1 MSDIGNCDH
10 ITGQHGRGFSK
21 SHLFQMRAFYLSCEI
36 FQTPSGK
43 FAARA
48 KCQTLSGKSEGK
60 KQQTSST
67 KFGQEN
73 LPAPAP
79 ILRELIPTTGIFPLS
94 WSHYVNLSLFNGS
107 MIVPIVYRRLYG

>member
-21 SHLFQMRAFYLSCEI
+21 SNLFQMRAFYLGWEI
-36 FQTPSGK
+36 SQTPSAK
-43 FAARA
+43 FEARA
-48 KCQTLSGKSEGK
+48 KFQTLSGTSAAK
-60 KQQTSST
+60 KPQTSSA

-73 LPAPAP
+73 LPSPAP
-79 ILRELIPTTGIFPLS
+79 ILRELIPTGVFPLS